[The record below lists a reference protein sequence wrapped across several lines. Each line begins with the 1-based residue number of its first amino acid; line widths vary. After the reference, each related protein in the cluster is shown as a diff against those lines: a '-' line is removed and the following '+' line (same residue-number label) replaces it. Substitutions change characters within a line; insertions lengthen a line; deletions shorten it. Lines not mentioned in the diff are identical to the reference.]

1 MSYVTVPKEEW
12 EKLINEVKELRKTI
26 EELAVTLKPILFLVE
41 KLPHLFVDPA
51 FIKTLAPILALP
63 YAMEKVNPNVLGTV
77 MVEGLIGIS
86 EAFEK
91 IAKSEKS
98 PEFSIMSFL
107 RDKEAKKSLGIMMEI
122 LKYSLPRI
130 HSSLKNLMQ
139 ETK

>member
-1 MSYVTVPKEEW
+1 
-12 EKLINEVKELRKTI
+12 
-26 EELAVTLKPILFLVE
+26 
-41 KLPHLFVDPA
+41 LPHLFVDPT

-77 MVEGLIGIS
+77 MVERLVSIS
-86 EAFEK
+86 KAFEK

-98 PEFSIMSFL
+98 PEFSIMSLL

>member
-1 MSYVTVPKEEW
+1 M
-12 EKLINEVKELRKTI
+12 
-26 EELAVTLKPILFLVE
+26 
-41 KLPHLFVDPA
+41 PHLFVDPA

-98 PEFSIMSFL
+98 PEFSIMSLL
-107 RDKEAKKSLGIMMEI
+107 RDKEAKKSLGIMMKI
-122 LKYSLPRI
+122 LKHSLPRI
-130 HSSLKNLMQ
+130 HSSLKNLIQ